1 MHLCI
6 PALFGRHAPELWPQR
21 TANNQPSRRPRESDI
36 VKPPMLL
43 HLSLLSF
50 PGCFLDRSE
59 LFRAAGRQN
68 RQFAP
73 ARLKLPI
80 ETAHIAHALGVDR
93 RICEDDQGRLQPL
106 CPMHSQHAD
115 AVPLRGRV
123 ADNFNIAPIKPVDK
137 HRSEEHTS
145 ELQSLMRSSYAVF
158 CVKKKHTS
166 T

>member
-21 TANNQPSRRPRESDI
+21 TANNQPFLSPRESDI
-36 VKPPMLL
+36 EKPPMLL
-43 HLSLLSF
+43 HLSLLAF

-80 ETAHIAHALGVDR
+80 ETAHIAHALG
-93 RICEDDQGRLQPL
+93 
-106 CPMHSQHAD
+106 
-115 AVPLRGRV
+115 
-123 ADNFNIAPIKPVDK
+123 
-137 HRSEEHTS
+137 RSEEHTS
-145 ELQSLMRSSYAVF
+145 ELQSLMRISYAVF
-158 CVKKKHTS
+158 CLKKKKQNDHQIPVKPYTY
-166 T
+166 